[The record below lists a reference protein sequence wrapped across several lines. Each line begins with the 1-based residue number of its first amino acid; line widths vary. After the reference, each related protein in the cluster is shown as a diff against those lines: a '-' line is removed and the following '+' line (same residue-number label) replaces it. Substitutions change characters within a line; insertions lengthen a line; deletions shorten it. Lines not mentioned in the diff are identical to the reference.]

1 MLDNS
6 QVLTQVKDTFFDTS
20 EGKTF
25 KNNMRNFI
33 DQFGLSI
40 GEIKDL
46 SVSSLLSK
54 LSDKAGND
62 NDTKNMLGSLLN
74 MSNVLG
80 IANDSI
86 ASLGILN

>member
-1 MLDNS
+1 
-6 QVLTQVKDTFFDTS
+6 
-20 EGKTF
+20 
-25 KNNMRNFI
+25 MRNFI

-46 SVSSLLSK
+46 SVSNLLMK
-54 LSDKAGND
+54 LSDTPGND

-80 IANDSI
+80 IGNDSI
-86 ASLGILN
+86 SSLGLLK